1 MKLALRALLVLAILA
16 IGYLG
21 VGLIVAAQLSA
32 PSHHPQEL
40 TPTDVGLNYRQVSIQ
55 STDGLEI
62 SPYRQRVR
70 QLTTV

>member
-1 MKLALRALLVLAILA
+1 VKLALRALLVLAILV

-40 TPTDVGLNYRQVSIQ
+40 
-55 STDGLEI
+55 
-62 SPYRQRVR
+62 
-70 QLTTV
+70 LTSAKIAKH